1 MEWNFR
7 GRALGESWGEAKG
20 EALEEARG
28 RLRDDGA
35 AFQAAAPEKE
45 LVAPTPP
52 PGHLREAHLGG
63 QPSTCS
69 WALALTVGT
78 DYRHH

>member
-1 MEWNFR
+1 MEFQ
-7 GRALGESWGEAKG
+7 GEALGESWGEAKG
-20 EALEEARG
+20 GGSGRG
-28 RLRDDGA
+28 SGGGSGDDVGA

-69 WALALTVGT
+69 WARAH
-78 DYRHH
+78 R